1 MYLRVWDKFQKTY
14 WMNLPLSE
22 LKTDWSLEFEI
33 PWKQDVVLGY
43 IQSTRDGAGF
53 QLKSFKAP
61 TALKCLLNIV

>member
-1 MYLRVWDKFQKTY
+1 
-14 WMNLPLSE
+14 MNLPLSE

-33 PWKQDVVLGY
+33 SWKQDVVLGY